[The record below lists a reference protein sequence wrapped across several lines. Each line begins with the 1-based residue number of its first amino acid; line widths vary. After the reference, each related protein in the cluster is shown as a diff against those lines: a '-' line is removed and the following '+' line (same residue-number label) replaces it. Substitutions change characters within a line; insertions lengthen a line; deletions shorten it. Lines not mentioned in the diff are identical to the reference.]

1 MEQESLNGIHRHDI
15 LRLTQA
21 GETETWMSRQDK
33 RMQDEL
39 CREKYPNVPAICTG
53 GQDRLHEGKL
63 RVGISY
69 PLRINGGRW
78 RISAYASVDTI
89 AQVITPWELVRHG
102 ASLPGRF
109 EEAIQE
115 LSVAADRNRIS
126 IGLFGATAL
135 QRATA
140 YPYLHDGSDMDIAVC
155 TEEKDGLL
163 SFADALRSVE
173 QRYALPIDAEVQLT
187 ENRGVKLKEL
197 IETKSAAL
205 VKGNGTPHLLSHH
218 MVWEAIKTVDK

>member
-1 MEQESLNGIHRHDI
+1 M
-15 LRLTQA
+15 
-21 GETETWMSRQDK
+21 
-33 RMQDEL
+33 
-39 CREKYPNVPAICTG
+39 
-53 GQDRLHEGKL
+53 
-63 RVGISY
+63 
-69 PLRINGGRW
+69 
-78 RISAYASVDTI
+78 
-89 AQVITPWELVRHG
+89 
-102 ASLPGRF
+102 
-109 EEAIQE
+109 
-115 LSVAADRNRIS
+115 
-126 IGLFGATAL
+126 
-135 QRATA
+135 
-140 YPYLHDGSDMDIAVC
+140 C